1 MNLISKPKPHHHL
14 VLDQLFHPVNPLTS
28 YLAVHSQNPTICDQG
43 IRDLGPCL
51 PEHTKGLLVSLFR
64 QLSGSEV
71 QGQVYGDKSEPTKYK
86 Q

>member
-14 VLDQLFHPVNPLTS
+14 VLDQLLHPVNPLTS

-51 PEHTKGLLVSLFR
+51 PEHTKGLLVGLFR
-64 QLSGSEV
+64 QLNGSEV
-71 QGQVYGDKSEPTKYK
+71 QGQIYGDESEPTKYE